1 MNRGNQ
7 GQLTNGEELAK
18 TKHLVLVKA
27 ANWELFSSLHHHR
40 LCLWSNMAV
49 GRDTVWSLTALRRVF
64 CLKTRSA
71 ETNGTEQHYY
81 ASAKTQSPRGDSWHM
96 LTTKKL
102 LIKFQAFVSWC
113 VYMCLPT
120 LKKTPK
126 TKRNKNNTNLGPH

>member
-1 MNRGNQ
+1 
-7 GQLTNGEELAK
+7 
-18 TKHLVLVKA
+18 
-27 ANWELFSSLHHHR
+27 
-40 LCLWSNMAV
+40 MAV

-120 LKKTPK
+120 LKKTLKLKETK
-126 TKRNKNNTNLGPH
+126 TTQI